1 MSRCVEDMAA
11 QDALESRPER
21 TLDDVAEVKSSGQLK
36 TKSRD
41 GYQKF
46 TVVREAAAEA
56 NARTSAE
63 TERSLP
69 RSLTHLSDERAFSSS
84 KICFLLAYE
93 NLKTHVVIVALSL
106 ISACSRN
113 LYGGF
118 EKGQVV
124 SRNRASPSC
133 DYFGRICFY
142 VMHTAHSTY
151 EQEFHNTSWYTHTRN
166 TGRYVTTYK
175 RVQNTRSAQVMAC
188 DMSLIITG
196 FENTAYYC
204 KIYLLP
210 YQQTNNYITLHM
222 QKCQRTIYDG
232 LSRVKREKSHM
243 GTDETESGSIDHETI
258 APRTTLDASNL

>member
-1 MSRCVEDMAA
+1 M
-11 QDALESRPER
+11 
-21 TLDDVAEVKSSGQLK
+21 LDDVAETIKSSGQFE

-69 RSLTHLSDERAFSSS
+69 RNLTYLSDERAFLSS

-93 NLKTHVVIVALSL
+93 NLETHVVIVALSL

-113 LYGGF
+113 LCGGF
-118 EKGQVV
+118 EKG
-124 SRNRASPSC
+124 
-133 DYFGRICFY
+133 
-142 VMHTAHSTY
+142 
-151 EQEFHNTSWYTHTRN
+151 
-166 TGRYVTTYK
+166 VTTYK
-175 RVQNTRSAQVMAC
+175 RVQNIRSAQVMAC
-188 DMSLIITG
+188 DVSLIITG

-232 LSRVKREKSHM
+232 LSVHLSFERFFRCAER
-243 GTDETESGSIDHETI
+243 
-258 APRTTLDASNL
+258 A